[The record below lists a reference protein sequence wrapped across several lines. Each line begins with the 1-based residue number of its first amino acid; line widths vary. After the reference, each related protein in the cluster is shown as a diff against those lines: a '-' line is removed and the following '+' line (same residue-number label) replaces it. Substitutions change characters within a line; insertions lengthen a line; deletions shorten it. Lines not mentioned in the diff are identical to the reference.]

1 MGKSVGPE
9 GKSVLRKVRAA
20 AHSAKKRVK
29 VSRVAPRPP
38 SELRLTPDAL
48 TLVELKRE
56 RERLLGEI
64 QQQEVLTQ
72 DHPTNGNHM
81 ADDASEVFE
90 QTKNLALKRHLEA
103 MLEQVESAVR
113 RIERGTYGT
122 CEKCGLPID
131 PERLKVLP
139 EATLCVDCARGSPRG
154 ARPLP
159 HTV

>member
-1 MGKSVGPE
+1 MRKSIGPNGKT
-9 GKSVLRKVRAA
+9 VLRKVRAA
-20 AHSAKKRVK
+20 ARTAKKRVGA
-29 VSRVAPRPP
+29 SHVASRPP
-38 SELRLTPDAL
+38 SELRLTPNAL
-48 TLVELKRE
+48 TLGELKRE

-113 RIERGTYGT
+113 RLERGTYGT

-139 EATLCVDCARGSPRG
+139 EATRCVKCASAAPHG

-159 HTV
+159 RSV